1 MTDPKEALVA
11 ALAEE
16 LGMHT
21 MVGDPPECDCGDWHY
36 LLSSGVTFNDHVALA
51 IVAAPEARD
60 KMLLGFVMA
69 EMPDGV
75 HLFISDKGG
84 VVWGESIP
92 VNTGP
97 TPLAAVEAAL
107 KELRND

>member
-11 ALAEE
+11 ALADARARRDGTGLQLTYAAEDIAAR
-16 LGMHT
+16 T
-21 MVGDPPECDCGDWHY
+21 PET
-36 LLSSGVTFNDHVALA
+36 L
-51 IVAAPEARD
+51 D
-60 KMLLGFVMA
+60 KMLLGFAVA

-92 VNTGP
+92 INTGP

-107 KELRND
+107 KELHDD